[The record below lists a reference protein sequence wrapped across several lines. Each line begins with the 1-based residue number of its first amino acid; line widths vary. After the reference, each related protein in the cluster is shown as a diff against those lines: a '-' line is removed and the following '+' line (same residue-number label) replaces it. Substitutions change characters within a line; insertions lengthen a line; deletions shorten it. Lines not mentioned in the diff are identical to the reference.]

1 MANDRDKSLPT
12 LARELWAMV
21 LAYVKQETLVPIKGL
36 GRFIAVGLAGS
47 LTLGVGV
54 VLLCLALL
62 RALQTETTTFAGNW
76 SWAPYAIT
84 LVVSACVSVLAAR
97 AITSQKRRA
106 AKKATVA
113 R

>member
-1 MANDRDKSLPT
+1 MPSDRDKNLPT
-12 LARELWAMV
+12 LATELWAMV
-21 LAYVKQETLVPIKGL
+21 IAYVKQETLLPIKGL

-47 LTLGVGV
+47 FTLAVG
-54 VLLCLALL
+54 LLLLSLALL
-62 RALQTETTTFAGNW
+62 RALQTETTTFSGNW

-84 LVVSACVSVLAAR
+84 LVASAFVAVLAAR

-106 AKKATVA
+106 AKKGSVA